1 MTFLY
6 FGYGSNMLIERLRAR
21 CEGVELDGPAVADGY
36 ALDFSKRSDD
46 GSGKATLRK
55 APGKCSCGV
64 LFKIPEDQEGTLDGY
79 EGKGKGYDRKPIDVR
94 RDDGQTVRA
103 ECYFGT
109 DLCDKRKP
117 YDWYLALVIAGA
129 LQNGLDER
137 YVEFL
142 RNFKYLD
149 DPNSKRPRRKKAVR
163 ALKCAGYPNYRDL
176 LRG

>member
-6 FGYGSNMLIERLRAR
+6 FGYGSNMLIERLGAR
-21 CEGVELDGPAVADGY
+21 CEGVEPVGPAVADGY

-55 APGKCSCGV
+55 APGKRSCGV
-64 LFKIPEDQEGTLDGY
+64 LFKIPEDQEGTLDRY
-79 EGKGKGYDRKPIDVR
+79 EGKGYGRFDIAVR
-94 RDDGQTVRA
+94 RDDETVRA
-103 ECYFGT
+103 QCYIGT
-109 DLCDKRKP
+109 DLDDERKP
-117 YDWYLALVIAGA
+117 YDWYLALVVAGA
-129 LQNGLDER
+129 LQSGLDER

-149 DPNSKRPRRKKAVR
+149 DPNSKRPGRKKAVR